1 MMSCLV
7 VLNVI
12 LYVSLNLTGAEQTNL
27 EDTVKIKKHDQMDYG
42 AQPILVST
50 ETS

>member
-12 LYVSLNLTGAEQTNL
+12 VYAEQTNL
-27 EDTVKIKKHDQMDYG
+27 EDTIKIKKHDQMDYG